1 MELENFI
8 KETSK
13 KYNSKYIILRYFNVA
28 GADEKM
34 RAGLISKVST
44 HLIKVA
50 SEVATNKR
58 DHLIINGD
66 DYDTPD
72 GTAIRDYIH
81 VSDLAD
87 IHLVSAKHLISGG
100 QSDLFN
106 CGYGSGYSVKEVIKN
121 LNNHL
126 KLNINTI
133 VGPRR
138 LGDSKMI
145 ISNVEKFKKN
155 NLNGYQNIMIL
166 KKF

>member
-87 IHLVSAKHLISGG
+87 IHLVSA
-100 QSDLFN
+100 
-106 CGYGSGYSVKEVIKN
+106 
-121 LNNHL
+121 
-126 KLNINTI
+126 NT
-133 VGPRR
+133 
-138 LGDSKMI
+138 
-145 ISNVEKFKKN
+145 
-155 NLNGYQNIMIL
+155 
-166 KKF
+166 